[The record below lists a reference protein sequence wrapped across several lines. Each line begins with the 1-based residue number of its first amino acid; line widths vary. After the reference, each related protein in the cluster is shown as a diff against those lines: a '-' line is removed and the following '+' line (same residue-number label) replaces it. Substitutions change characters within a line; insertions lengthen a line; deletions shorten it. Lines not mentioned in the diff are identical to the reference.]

1 MIIEKTVLKFGKYN
15 GKTFKHVLKKDIEY
29 CKWFLRNL
37 DYDCA
42 TYERKQFYEYLLK
55 NFI

>member
-29 CKWFLRNL
+29 CKWFLKNL

-42 TYERKQFYEYLLK
+42 TYERKQFYEYLI
-55 NFI
+55 NCI